1 MRHTELSTDMQKYLK
16 DSDYL
21 KKDIKRLGLEKN
33 KLETEFSST
42 AKKVSDIKGEQISIE
57 KKAKETVAKAE
68 FEAKEIK
75 SKARQIEIKANEKRS
90 EVDVKLSETADIKR
104 ELGNLVKSNEG
115 KEKNLILEKVEV
127 DKIKSKLLTIVK
139 MIKNEVG

>member
-42 AKKVSDIKGEQISIE
+42 AKKVSDIKGEQISVE

>member
-42 AKKVSDIKGEQISIE
+42 AKKVSDIKGEQISVE

-90 EVDVKLSETADIKR
+90 EVDVELSETADIKR